1 MRDSATDALF
11 DPGPQG
17 TGISRRSFLTTALVV
32 GTAAASGGLLLPGC
46 SSASPASQG
55 GAGSLSKLQGILPSY
70 VPVSYVKPD
79 LPSVNGAPP
88 GFLKYPA
95 NLVQTIKQPA
105 GSGGSATA
113 MTPAFW
119 PIPPSPSAYYDA
131 VNKRLGVDVQ
141 FQIVNGGDY
150 GAKIS
155 ALLAGKQLPDM
166 TVIPTWNFPPRFSEA
181 VAPLFADITDHVKGD
196 NVKKYAYLANL
207 PTASWQY
214 CTFGGRIYGV
224 PFPNGLF
231 PLVPFYRKDIFDKLG
246 ATQPK
251 NSDDFLKLGQQL
263 TDPKSNRWAFG
274 DVFNEV
280 QRMFGVPANWRKDSK
295 GNLVYSIE
303 TPEFESAV
311 AFMKK
316 LYDGG
321 YVHPTVVAGDT
332 SQAKDLFESGRMLVY
347 VDGVGAWHEALERQR
362 PSNPSFDMQ
371 AFAPYAHDGGR
382 PIVWINDPTQ
392 IMMFIN
398 KNLPSDKIDQML
410 RIANFA
416 AATIGSEEFQLV
428 QYGVEGVHYKKG
440 PDGSPVATDQGKR
453 EVTYTYAFLAGRPD
467 SIVEPQYPDFVRTSY
482 DWQSNA
488 AKYLEKSPFYGLRV
502 EEPAQLTGIRQ
513 PFDDKV
519 NDILR
524 GRAPVSDLKPA
535 VDSWRQRGGSQLRD
549 FYGKLLKG

>member
-1 MRDSATDALF
+1 MRYGATDALIPHG
-11 DPGPQG
+11 PGG
-17 TGISRRSFLTTALVV
+17 TGISRRTFLSALAAGSAV
-32 GTAAASGGLLLPGC
+32 AASGGLLLPGC

-55 GAGSLSKLQGILPSY
+55 GAGSLSKLAGILPTY
-70 VPVSYVKPD
+70 VPVNYVKPD
-79 LPSVNGAPP
+79 LPSVNGGPP
-88 GFLKYPA
+88 GFLKFPTS
-95 NLVQTIKQPA
+95 LVQTIKEPA
-105 GSGGSATA
+105 GSGSLTA

-131 VNKRLGVDVQ
+131 VNKRLGVNVQ

-155 ALLAGKQLPDM
+155 ALLAAKQVPDM

-181 VAPLFADITDHVKGD
+181 VTPLFADLTDHLKGD

-231 PLVPFYRKDIFDKLG
+231 PLVPYYRKDIFDKLG
-246 ATQPK
+246 AAPPK
-251 NSDDFLKLGQQL
+251 TSDDLLKVGQQL

-274 DVFNEV
+274 DVFAEV
-280 QRMFGVPANWRKDSK
+280 QRMFRAPANWRKDSK
-295 GNLVYSIE
+295 GNLVYQIE

-316 LYDGG
+316 LYDAG

-347 VDGVGAWHEALERQR
+347 TDGIGAWHEALERQR
-362 PSNPSFDMQ
+362 PSNPTFGMDIFPPS
-371 AFAPYAHDGGR
+371 AHDGGK
-382 PIVWINDPTQ
+382 PIEWINDPTG

-398 KNLPSDKIDQML
+398 KSAPADKIDQML

-440 PDGSPVATDQGKR
+440 PDGAPVMTDQGKK

-467 SIVEPQYPDFVRTSY
+467 ALVEPQYPDYVQASH

-524 GRAPVSDLKPA
+524 GRAPMSDLKPA
-535 VDSWRQRGGSQLRD
+535 VDGWRKRGGDQLRQ
-549 FYGKLLKG
+549 FYGKLL